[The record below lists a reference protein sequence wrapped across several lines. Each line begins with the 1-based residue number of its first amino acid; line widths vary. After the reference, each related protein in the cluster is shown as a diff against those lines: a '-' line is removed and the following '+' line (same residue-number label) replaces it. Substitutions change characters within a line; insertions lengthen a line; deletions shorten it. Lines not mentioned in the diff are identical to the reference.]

1 MTGRRDL
8 TGDILDT
15 LDRGASLTDLVYER
29 LRRGL
34 IVGAWEPGDRISA
47 REISRRMEVSLTPV
61 REAMLRLANEGAL
74 ELTETRTFRAPE
86 LNKAEYE
93 EVLRI
98 RLALEPMAAGLA
110 AERIT
115 EEELAAIEADNERM
129 AELLGRDEYATAYEA
144 DSEFHLRIY
153 EAARQPHLRSIISGL
168 LLRVGPTRTRLSR
181 TYRKALM
188 GYKHHL
194 RILDALRAR
203 DPEAARAELTSD
215 ITDGAR
221 LVASCLKD

>member
-1 MTGRRDL
+1 MKDGKDL
-8 TGDILDT
+8 AGDILDT
-15 LDRGASLTDLVYER
+15 LDRAATLTDAVYQR

-34 IVGAWEPGDRISA
+34 IVGAWEPGDRLSA

-86 LNKAEYE
+86 LNRAEYE

-115 EEELAAIEADNERM
+115 PEELDGIAAANDRM
-129 AELLGRDEYATAYEA
+129 ADLLGQDDYAQAYEA
-144 DSEFHLRIY
+144 DAEFHLGIY
-153 EAARQPHLRSIISGL
+153 QAARQPHLRAIISSL

-194 RILDALRAR
+194 RILDALKAG
-203 DPEAARAELTSD
+203 DPVAARAELTSD

-221 LVASCLKD
+221 LVAACLKD